1 MRVHRTSKD
10 NLKLFEILDNM
21 QEQMT
26 IMDDNFYIGKKNR
39 LDTLEHAS
47 HKLEILSKQMQEHI
61 QSMRRK

>member
-1 MRVHRTSKD
+1 MKVHRKTKD

-26 IMDDNFYIGKKNR
+26 LMDDNFYIGKKNR
-39 LDTLEHAS
+39 LDILEHAS
-47 HKLEILSKQMQEHI
+47 QKLEILSKQMQEHI